1 MSDVNLLG
9 PNLVIS
15 DTTPAAPSGNVLVK
29 WQGNGQKISGYV
41 ATDAGGTV
49 TSVGLSMPTEF
60 SVSGSPVTGSGTL
73 AVTKANETANTVWA
87 GPSSGAAAQ
96 PTFRALTAADI
107 PASSSISTNGTL
119 VGTATNAPINVNG
132 IAQP

>member
-9 PNLVIS
+9 PNLVLS
-15 DTTPAAPSGNVLVK
+15 DTTPAAPGGKTLVS

-49 TSVGLSMPTEF
+49 TSVGLSLPQEF
-60 SVSGSPVTGSGTL
+60 TVSGSPVTTSGTL

-87 GPSSGAAAQ
+87 GPSSGAATA
-96 PTFRALTAADI
+96 PAFRTLVSGDI
-107 PASSSISTNGTL
+107 PQVIKVNGTP
-119 VGTATNAPINVNG
+119 VGV
-132 IAQP
+132 